1 MRHVYRRH
9 CSKVVTASGQERVLA
24 VAPRP
29 QKATLALA
37 YPRRRP
43 TSMILLSLYRQL
55 NLTAIRFGCLNN
67 ARCLRSR
74 ENRIFVNFF
83 FGNSFYS
90 SLLSYICII
99 QIENISYIFIDTVSR
114 INIRTRFVALYKR
127 IRTVYCSLKTC
138 K

>member
-67 ARCLRSR
+67 TRCFRSR
-74 ENRIFVNFF
+74 ENRIFVDFF
-83 FGNSFYS
+83 
-90 SLLSYICII
+90 LEILSIRPYCL
-99 QIENISYIFIDTVSR
+99 IFV
-114 INIRTRFVALYKR
+114 LYK
-127 IRTVYCSLKTC
+127 
-138 K
+138 

>member
-1 MRHVYRRH
+1 MPD
-9 CSKVVTASGQERVLA
+9 AFVLE
-24 VAPRP
+24 
-29 QKATLALA
+29 KIEFSST
-37 YPRRRP
+37 
-43 TSMILLSLYRQL
+43 
-55 NLTAIRFGCLNN
+55 
-67 ARCLRSR
+67 
-74 ENRIFVNFF
+74 FF

-114 INIRTRFVALYKR
+114 INIRTRFVALCKR